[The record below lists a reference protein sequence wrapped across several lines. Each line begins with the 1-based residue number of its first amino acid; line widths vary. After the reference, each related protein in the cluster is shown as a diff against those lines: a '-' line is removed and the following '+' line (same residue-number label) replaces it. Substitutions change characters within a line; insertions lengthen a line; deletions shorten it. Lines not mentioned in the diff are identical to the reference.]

1 MSAAAAGLLLAG
13 CGSGGNAQADA
24 APPPAA
30 AAPTRNQAAPPPPG
44 AVPPAHPSPLVPP
57 GAAVSA
63 NVPNGRESAISFESA
78 EPPERLLDWFRS
90 PERRPDF
97 SLGGELQEGAEQV
110 LTGSTSRPPGEFTV
124 RLAPSGNGGTTA
136 MVLITAR

>member
-1 MSAAAAGLLLAG
+1 MAAGTVGLLLAG

-24 APPPAA
+24 APAPVA
-30 AAPTRNQAAPPPPG
+30 AAPTSNLAAPSPA
-44 AVPPAHPSPLVPP
+44 AVSLAHPSPLVPP

-63 NVPNGRESAISFESA
+63 NVPDGRESAISFESP
-78 EPPERLLDWFRS
+78 EPPERLLAWFRS

-110 LTGSTSRPPGEFTV
+110 LTGSTRRPPGEFTV